1 MTFARH
7 SKNDVGSELPEDYRL
22 ALEASHRGEPR
33 AIEGLNTA
41 LADCLTRGD
50 AVGAALASAA
60 LLLSGQ
66 VMGNYRRFPEHIARL
81 AIVRDPEFVW
91 PGRDQEL
98 VALAGLLAGLIYF
111 GSADPFLETCVE
123 RIMGLLDL
131 DLDVNVRF
139 AAGRLVLFYTEP
151 RELRALGQRTYSLL
165 RPSMERSDL
174 SPHRLGHWLIFWSRC
189 AQHSMEPQQADLA
202 RQQARKLA
210 ENLHLRDILV
220 RLAFMDVER
229 RLMERKVVPA
239 EQALAAAESVMDP
252 GSIGEMPR
260 LLFMR
265 TKLALLK
272 GNGDGAVFHASRG
285 TKYSIELEH
294 PPPMRAVYIV
304 NEAQARLFNN
314 EFAAAR
320 ELMLQAVELV
330 PGNYVDEIHD
340 MITLVDAYEA
350 IIGKRSNGHV
360 LMANA
365 WAGMRERQFYDTFE
379 GYPEFCAKLC
389 VLALEHDIETEFVQ
403 RLIELRG
410 IAPPSNAPESWP
422 WPIRVYALGGFK
434 VYLRG
439 DELAFAGKAQKKP
452 MELLKVLVALGGRGI
467 AKEKL
472 YDVLWA
478 DADPAAAAAALDVV
492 VSRLRKLL
500 GNSDAIRIDEG
511 KVGLDADRVWLDV
524 WAFDRDVESLQGL
537 LRGPPDDG
545 RIDEL
550 GRSLL
555 GRYLGPFLGSEDPQR
570 WSLAARDRWQNRFR
584 RSLADV
590 GGYWEQRGDWSRAIA
605 LYERAIEEDGLAE
618 NLYRHLMRGHL
629 ARGEPAEAARVY
641 RRCREML
648 SVQLGIPPSP
658 STEALFQSIY
668 RN

>member
-1 MTFARH
+1 MTVARH
-7 SKNDVGSELPEDYRL
+7 VTNDVGSSLPEDYRL
-22 ALEASHRGEPR
+22 ALEASHRGELR

-41 LADCLTRGD
+41 LETCLMRGD
-50 AVGAALASAA
+50 DRGAALASAA

-81 AIVRDPEFVW
+81 AIVRDPGIAW
-91 PGRDQEL
+91 PDRGQEL

-111 GSADPFLETCVE
+111 GSADPFLATCVE
-123 RIMGLLDL
+123 RIMGLLEL

-189 AQHSMEPQQADLA
+189 AQHSMEPQQAELA
-202 RQQARKLA
+202 RRQARELA
-210 ENLHLRDILV
+210 EKLQLRDVLV
-220 RLAFMDVER
+220 RLAFMDVEH
-229 RLMERKVVPA
+229 RLMERKVALA
-239 EQALAAAESVMDP
+239 EQALAAAESLMDP
-252 GSIGEMPR
+252 GIIGEMPR

-285 TKYSIELEH
+285 TQYSIELEH

-304 NEAQARLFNN
+304 NEAQARLFNS
-314 EFAAAR
+314 EFAAACA
-320 ELMLQAVELV
+320 LLLKATELV
-330 PGNYVDEIHD
+330 PANYVDEIRD
-340 MITLVDAYEA
+340 MITLVNAYEA
-350 IIGKRSNGHV
+350 MTGRRSNGHM

-389 VLALEHDIETEFVQ
+389 VLALEHGIETEFVR

-410 IAPPSNAPESWP
+410 IPPPANAPEAWP

-452 MELLKVLVALGGRGI
+452 MELLKVLVALGGRAI

-478 DADPAAAAAALDVV
+478 DADSAAAAAALDVV

-500 GNSDAIRIDEG
+500 GDADAIRIDEG
-511 KVGLDADRVWLDV
+511 KVGLDAERVWLDV
-524 WAFDRDVESLQGL
+524 WAFDQDVEALQG
-537 LRGPPDDG
+537 
-545 RIDEL
+545 
-550 GRSLL
+550 
-555 GRYLGPFLGSEDPQR
+555 
-570 WSLAARDRWQNRFR
+570 
-584 RSLADV
+584 
-590 GGYWEQRGDWSRAIA
+590 
-605 LYERAIEEDGLAE
+605 
-618 NLYRHLMRGHL
+618 
-629 ARGEPAEAARVY
+629 
-641 RRCREML
+641 
-648 SVQLGIPPSP
+648 
-658 STEALFQSIY
+658 
-668 RN
+668 